1 MGSNQRKSSLC
12 CPMLQTSIC
21 GLANKTERRC
31 RQQYLRE
38 LKLEAFL
45 AFKDMN
51 SEELLLISLKAEHF
65 WSSKTSDVLFLY
77 CGAEEAM
84 TRGTAEVPWITSAD
98 LLAGSCWHWQPM
110 AQKLSTCSAHNRGCV
125 SILGNPA
132 PGPYEISAPLN
143 SPCYRVRPFSSEAA
157 IVWPI
162 GLGQLATAIINL
174 NQNMT

>member
-1 MGSNQRKSSLC
+1 
-12 CPMLQTSIC
+12 MLQTSIC

-51 SEELLLISLKAEHF
+51 SEELLLISLKAEHS

-98 LLAGSCWHWQPM
+98 LLAGSC
-110 AQKLSTCSAHNRGCV
+110 
-125 SILGNPA
+125 
-132 PGPYEISAPLN
+132 
-143 SPCYRVRPFSSEAA
+143 
-157 IVWPI
+157 
-162 GLGQLATAIINL
+162 
-174 NQNMT
+174 